1 MMLKTVLATVALVS
15 STAVLAAPPPPPL
28 VIGGLTLPRAAP
40 LGLVEPNIV
49 GGLVVTTLGALPELP
64 GLGPLPSLIPRLDG
78 LQILPLNTQ
87 PLTGLVDQ
95 LLLPLAPPAP

>member
-1 MMLKTVLATVALVS
+1 MMLKTLLATAALLS
-15 STAVLAAPPPPPL
+15 STAVLAQPPPL
-28 VIGGLTLPRAAP
+28 VIGGLSLPRAAP

-49 GGLVVTTLGALPELP
+49 GGLLVTTLGALPELP
-64 GLGPLPSLIPRLDG
+64 ALGPLPSLIPRLDG